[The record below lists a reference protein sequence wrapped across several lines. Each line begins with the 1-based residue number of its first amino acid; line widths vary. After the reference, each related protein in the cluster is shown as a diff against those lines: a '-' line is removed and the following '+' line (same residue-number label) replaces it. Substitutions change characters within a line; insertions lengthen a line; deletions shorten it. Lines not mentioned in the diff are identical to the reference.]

1 MKTYYRIKYLLV
13 FFTLILFSSS
23 LFSQKKT
30 EKSDKD
36 KKEKTYSDIITE
48 KAVTDPGLFDVHKVD
63 EKYYYEI
70 NDSLL
75 DRDMLMVTR
84 IAKMAKEI
92 PLGAH
97 KLSEQ
102 VLSWQKFDNN
112 LLLKE
117 LSFSNYA
124 SDSLPIKEAVSNSNF
139 EPIIAS
145 FKIEVENK
153 DKNSYVIDVTSLYKN
168 DVKSFGYPQ
177 SSRKRNNITSLDT
190 KLSFIESIRSFPLN
204 IEAKHIK
211 PTNHR
216 MQKRSNFNVA

>member
-1 MKTYYRIKYLLV
+1 MKTYHRIKFLSI

-23 LFSQKKT
+23 LFSQKKP

-36 KKEKTYSDIITE
+36 KKEKTYSDIITD
-48 KAVTDPGLFDVHKVD
+48 KAVTDQGLFDVHKVD

-92 PLGAH
+92 RLGAH

-124 SDSLPIKEAVSNSNF
+124 SDSLPIRILELQ
-139 EPIIAS
+139 
-145 FKIEVENK
+145 
-153 DKNSYVIDVTSLYKN
+153 SYGL
-168 DVKSFGYPQ
+168 
-177 SSRKRNNITSLDT
+177 
-190 KLSFIESIRSFPLN
+190 KLF
-204 IEAKHIK
+204 
-211 PTNHR
+211 
-216 MQKRSNFNVA
+216 